1 MKQKLLLTDKKID
14 FLIRKSG
21 TENLIRI
28 MVQSNKKSYAIK
40 LINEIVKKIKKIDE
54 KK

>member
-1 MKQKLLLTDKKID
+1 MKILI
-14 FLIRKSG
+14 FFIRKSG

-28 MVQSNKKSYAIK
+28 MVQSNKKTYVNK
-40 LINEIVKKIKKIDE
+40 LINEIVNKIKKLM

>member
-1 MKQKLLLTDKKID
+1 MKKLI

-28 MVQSNKKSYAIK
+28 MVQSNKKTYVNK
-40 LINEIVKKIKKIDE
+40 LINEIVNKIKEIDE